1 MKLKSLPT
9 LREKKRYVFFRVHSD
24 GIPDYN
30 EIRDA
35 INNSLFE
42 WLGDRHFSGA
52 KIRVIRNLWDRNS
65 RTGVIR
71 CSHKSVDDIKVGMS
85 LIHQIGD
92 SKVIFQTLRISGT
105 IKSGMDKIGMRKPAN
120 IVPRKSP
127 VEIKKEDRPQKK
139 PEKKKAARPAKPKV
153 QRKPKK

>member
-24 GIPDYN
+24 GSPEYN

-52 KIRVIRNLWDRNS
+52 KIRIIRNLWDRNS

-120 IVPRKSP
+120 IAPRKSP
-127 VEIKKEDRPQKK
+127 AETKKEDHSPKK
-139 PEKKKAARPAKPKV
+139 PEKKKAARPKSK
-153 QRKPKK
+153 RKSKK